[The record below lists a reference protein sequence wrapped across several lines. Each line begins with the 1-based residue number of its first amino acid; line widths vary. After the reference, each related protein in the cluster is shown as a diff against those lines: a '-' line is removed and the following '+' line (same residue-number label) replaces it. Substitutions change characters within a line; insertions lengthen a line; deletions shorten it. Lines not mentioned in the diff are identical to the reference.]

1 MNGIF
6 VNEILIKESQP
17 SSSLIVS
24 HFDDKRYFHK
34 QMDACGTN
42 DNAVSLDQF
51 ASSAEKYQL
60 RKKTQEVEEAP

>member
-34 QMDACGTN
+34 QTDACTN
-42 DNAVSLDQF
+42 DNAV
-51 ASSAEKYQL
+51 
-60 RKKTQEVEEAP
+60 